1 MGRHARS
8 SGAALNTRLT
18 VQERTMTAHPPI
30 VHRVADL
37 CRKVLLAEADDRHGT
52 GRQGA
57 NDLLLV
63 VGVAAAV
70 LGAVVVNQGA
80 LPSQSAAHRVPSAHA
95 ALLPAESAFP
105 GPDERLAADI
115 SLTAR
120 VSSTPVT
127 RSTSSGATR
136 VVAACAPHLDLDHDL
151 RLVLAAMALQ
161 RRRTLHAT
169 ANFVPADK
177 QDVPARVRAL
187 ARASVAHAEA
197 SPPAA
202 LAPHGPGC

>member
-1 MGRHARS
+1 MGSHARS
-8 SGAALNTRLT
+8 SGAALSTRLT
-18 VQERTMTAHPPI
+18 VQERTMSAYFPI

-37 CRKVLLAEADDRHGT
+37 CRKVLQDEADDRHGT

-63 VGVAAAV
+63 VGVAAVV
-70 LGAVVVNQGA
+70 LGVVMVSQGA
-80 LPSQSAAHRVPSAHA
+80 LPSQSAAPRVPRAHA
-95 ALLPAESAFP
+95 ALLSAQRAVPA
-105 GPDERLAADI
+105 PDERLATHT
-115 SLTAR
+115 SLT
-120 VSSTPVT
+120 T
-127 RSTSSGATR
+127 RIPPAPATRTASNGATR

-169 ANFVPADK
+169 ANFVPSDK
-177 QDVPARVRAL
+177 QDVPASVRVL

-202 LAPHGPGC
+202 RAPHGPGC